1 MASTVLRSASR
12 VWPVASG
19 SLSLPRIGVWKARL
33 ALQVP
38 DDGAAPELGPCTVE
52 LFSAEGPALFVG
64 HVKSASLFPGG
75 AELEAYVVGAVLGD
89 DAPARDHV
97 QGDKPVTA
105 ATVIEAIAEGA
116 VQLAEGVSAELA
128 ELQIERW
135 TTAAEARVIALH
147 RVAHRL
153 DLAWRV
159 TRAGELWAGQEA
171 WPSVELPAVSERN
184 DVDGVLVLDVE
195 GAPFEPGIEFG
206 GLKVERVVYDLAS
219 GSARV
224 EYQAEGDVIDA
235 PDVGVYG
242 EHLQARVVAQNADDT
257 LDLEVFDVRIAGV
270 RQVRLDAGIPGARLL
285 LSAGTL
291 VRLAWRGE
299 DPRSPY
305 AYAIAQVPGAARGV
319 ARVGD
324 TGSGGSLSATAPPGG
339 GPVTFV
345 YTPPGGAPLGGS
357 PTVALSIVIETGSAK
372 VLLED

>member
-1 MASTVLRSASR
+1 MASTVLRAGGR
-12 VWPVASG
+12 AWPVISG

-33 ALQVP
+33 SLQVP
-38 DDGAAPELGPCTVE
+38 DDAALPKGSCTLELHGEDEATYHGE
-52 LFSAEGPALFVG
+52 
-64 HVKSASLFPGG
+64 VKNAALFPGG
-75 AELEAYVVGAVLGD
+75 AELEAYVVGALLAA

-97 QGDKPVTA
+97 SASKPVTA
-105 ATVIEAIAEGA
+105 ATVVEAIAEGVIA
-116 VQLAEGVSAELA
+116 LADGVSAELGA
-128 ELQIERW
+128 LQIERW

-153 DLAWRV
+153 DLAWRI
-159 TRAGELWAGQEA
+159 TREGKLWAGQEP
-171 WPSVELPAVSERN
+171 WPEVELGLVSERN
-184 DVDGVLVLDVE
+184 DVEGLLFVDVDGV
-195 GAPFEPGIEFG
+195 PYEPGILLG
-206 GLKVERVVYDLAS
+206 GLRVERVVYDLAAS
-219 GSARV
+219 TARV
-224 EYQAEGDVIDA
+224 EYEVEGDTFDA
-235 PDVGVYG
+235 PDAAVYG
-242 EHLQARVVAQNADDT
+242 EHLQAKVVAQNADDT
-257 LDLEVFDVRIAGV
+257 LDLEVFDVRIEGV

-324 TGSGGSLSATAPPGG
+324 TGSGGSLSGTAPPGG

-345 YTPPGGAPLGGS
+345 YTPPGGAPGAGG
-357 PTVALSIVIETGSAK
+357 PTVAIEIVIETGSEK